1 MTLCLRVQGKVY
13 FFLDLIAVAVLVSK
27 TLLAPP
33 VVVQAGVTFFMLLEQ
48 NLMKFWWVKVI
59 EGFVIYS

>member
-13 FFLDLIAVAVLVSK
+13 FFLDLIAVALGSK